1 MDQRRKPLFCN
12 TPLMEFTFE
21 KLRSF
26 RVFPPFFLFRFLFSP
41 FSLLSPRDQIRRS
54 RPLQPTELIS
64 LRQRGAIRAAEAGD
78 VPVRHLINSLIAAGQ
93 KEDPFLRI
101 GESGRQRYRACLRGP
116 PRPRQS
122 VSVCAAPEK
131 GARAPCLVKQSQR
144 ARPPR
149 RADRTFFIRS

>member
-1 MDQRRKPLFCN
+1 MYFRR
-12 TPLMEFTFE
+12 
-21 KLRSF
+21 
-26 RVFPPFFLFRFLFSP
+26 FFFFVFLFSP

-64 LRQRGAIRAAEAGD
+64 LRERGAIRAAEAGD
-78 VPVRHLINSLIAAGQ
+78 VPVGHLINSLIAAGQ

-101 GESGRQRYRACLRGP
+101 GESGRQRYKACLRGP

-149 RADRTFFIRS
+149 RRTVHSSSGVKPPTPPTIKKKKAGGTMKCLSG

>member
-1 MDQRRKPLFCN
+1 
-12 TPLMEFTFE
+12 MEFTFE

-26 RVFPPFFLFRFLFSP
+26 FVFRPFFSFSFFVFS
-41 FSLLSPRDQIRRS
+41 FSLLSPRDQIRRW
-54 RPLQPTELIS
+54 RPLQPAELIS
-64 LRQRGAIRAAEAGD
+64 LRERGAIRAAEAGD
-78 VPVRHLINSLIAAGQ
+78 VPVRHLIKSLIAAGQ

-101 GESGRQRYRACLRGP
+101 GESGRQRYKACLRGP

-131 GARAPCLVKQSQR
+131 GPRAPCLVKQSQR

-149 RADRTFFIRS
+149 RRTVHSSSGVKPPTPPHHKKK